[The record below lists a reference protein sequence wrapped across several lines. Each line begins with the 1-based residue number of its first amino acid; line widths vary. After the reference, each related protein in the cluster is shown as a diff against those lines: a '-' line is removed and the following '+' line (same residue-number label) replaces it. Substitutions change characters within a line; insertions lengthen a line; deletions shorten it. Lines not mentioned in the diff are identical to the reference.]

1 MNKGND
7 SQHTPPNVKVRNL
20 DTLAGVRAEL
30 TRIYRLTARNVGKE
44 VQPQDAT
51 RLASVLA
58 TIGTLIKDSDL
69 EKRLQAIESRLEKR

>member
-1 MNKGND
+1 MNKAND
-7 SQHTPPNVKVRNL
+7 SQQTPPTVKVRNL

-30 TRIYRLTARNVGKE
+30 TRIYRLTAKNVGKG
-44 VQPQDAT
+44 VLPQDAT

-69 EKRLQAIESRLEKR
+69 EKRIQAIEARFEKR